1 MLAKG
6 ARVSNS
12 SGAFLGSRATL
23 RPAHAVAA
31 LLQLSDDRY
40 VMQLRD
46 SNPAIFYPDHW
57 GCFGGAV
64 EAGEPPALALVRE
77 LEEELA
83 VTLSPAEVAQFTE
96 FSFDF
101 GFAGDGIR
109 LRTYYATVSFLA
121 RARVSPRSSPR
132 GCLQCPAWSRTTLSP
147 FGCTMRGGGLHP
159 PAEGRAI
166 RPRALRLGRRCQ
178 DRVSTRF

>member
-1 MLAKG
+1 
-6 ARVSNS
+6 
-12 SGAFLGSRATL
+12 
-23 RPAHAVAA
+23 
-31 LLQLSDDRY
+31 

-83 VTLSPAEVAQFTE
+83 VTLSPAEVARFTE

-109 LRTYYATVSFLA
+109 LRTYYAVRLPRADVDGLVLGEGAGLA
-121 RARVSPRSSPR
+121 AFEPERLLAM
-132 GCLQCPAWSRTTLSP
+132 PAWSRTTLSP
-147 FGCTMRGGGLHP
+147 SGCTMRGGGLHP
-159 PAEGRAI
+159 PAEGARSGLEPSDWAGAAGI
-166 RPRALRLGRRCQ
+166 VFRRGFDVEWFSSLLKCESGR
-178 DRVSTRF
+178 